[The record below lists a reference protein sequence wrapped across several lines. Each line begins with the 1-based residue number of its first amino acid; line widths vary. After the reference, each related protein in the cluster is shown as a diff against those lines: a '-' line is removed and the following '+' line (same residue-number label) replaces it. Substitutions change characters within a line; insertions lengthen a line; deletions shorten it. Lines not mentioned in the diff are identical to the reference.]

1 MKLPPLPVLRSFGAL
16 ALSFTLV
23 TFARSAAATGSTPA
37 PTSPAS
43 AANGSDPIVLSPF
56 EITTSQDEG
65 YRSNNSASGSKTN
78 TAIRETPQSIQIV
91 NQSFMDDIQ
100 ARSVADAL
108 LYTSGITEGQ
118 NPRGDRFEIRGF
130 TTGIPF
136 KNGFRDTGR
145 DRKSTRLNS
154 SHLVISYAV

>member
-1 MKLPPLPVLRSFGAL
+1 MKTLPSRCRQSCSVL
-16 ALSFTLV
+16 ALCLALTAASS
-23 TFARSAAATGSTPA
+23 RSATAPTPASPRATGAAATGEIT
-37 PTSPAS
+37 
-43 AANGSDPIVLSPF
+43 GHDPIVLSPF
-56 EITTSQDEG
+56 EITTTQDEG

-118 NPRGDRFEIRGF
+118 TPRG
-130 TTGIPF
+130 
-136 KNGFRDTGR
+136 
-145 DRKSTRLNS
+145 
-154 SHLVISYAV
+154 H